1 MEKKL
6 EFTDSAKNQIEKI
19 TKSEE
24 KKYFRIAVQ
33 GGGCS
38 GFKYNFSFD
47 DKIEKDDI
55 LFNKAV
61 IDKQSLDIIAGST
74 VDFKKEIESQGDS
87 YEKLREDVKKE
98 MIIARVQRG
107 IVGPKVFISEQE
119 LNNFIN
125 SVEGQ
130 NLLVI
135 EYKFDQILLKDKN
148 LAEEV
153 LDLLNQGQNFD
164 ILNCDTQRNLNEVGR
179 EQAKA
184 AAH

>member
-6 EFTDSAKNQIEKI
+6 EFTDRAKNQIEKI

-24 KKYFRIAVQ
+24 KKYFRISVQ

-74 VDFKKEIESQGDS
+74 VDFKKEMIGESFSIDN
-87 YEKLREDVKKE
+87 
-98 MIIARVQRG
+98 
-107 IVGPKVFISEQE
+107 PKASASCGCGLSF
-119 LNNFIN
+119 
-125 SVEGQ
+125 SV
-130 NLLVI
+130 
-135 EYKFDQILLKDKN
+135 
-148 LAEEV
+148 
-153 LDLLNQGQNFD
+153 
-164 ILNCDTQRNLNEVGR
+164 
-179 EQAKA
+179 
-184 AAH
+184 